1 MQSLNFED
9 ERDFKGLLL
18 LKNILLCTILLMN
31 NQYMSGR

>member
-18 LKNILLCTILLMN
+18 LKNTLLCTILLMN
-31 NQYMSGR
+31 NQYVSGR